1 MTEPFPSLVRQESM
15 AARLRAATR
24 TAHEDIETVPALVR
38 LLTADLTE
46 ADYIAVLRQTCAF
59 HLGVEQQLKAVLAPE
74 LAPGVFLDGTRI
86 SALAVD
92 LDWFGVPLPAP
103 AFATALPVLPNQA
116 HALGAM
122 YVIEGSSLGGRVI
135 ARRLSDTLGLTP
147 RTGSCFYSGNDAAA
161 TRDRWLR
168 FCDLLQDTAA
178 RSDAIAADMAG
189 GAVATFR
196 SLDAWLRRTPIALA
210 AVAAAAA

>member
-74 LAPGVFLDGTRI
+74 FGARGVPRWHPDFCAGGRPGLVRCPSPRPCPSPRHCRCCPIRRMRWGRCTSSRVQVWVDASSPDGCLTRSGSHRGPGVAFT
-86 SALAVD
+86 AAMT
-92 LDWFGVPLPAP
+92 LPRR
-103 AFATALPVLPNQA
+103 ATAGCGSATCCRTLLP
-116 HALGAM
+116 
-122 YVIEGSSLGGRVI
+122 GRTQ
-135 ARRLSDTLGLTP
+135 LP
-147 RTGSCFYSGNDAAA
+147 RTWPEAPSQPSAAS
-161 TRDRWLR
+161 TPG
-168 FCDLLQDTAA
+168 C
-178 RSDAIAADMAG
+178 G
-189 GAVATFR
+189 GPR
-196 SLDAWLRRTPIALA
+196 
-210 AVAAAAA
+210 